1 MKTKKTFVM
10 YPSWRSYF
18 ELLDD
23 AEQCREHLYVIFD
36 TAEGKEPTITNSKVK
51 TAYGA
56 IKDIMQDHIAAYE
69 AKCEKNR
76 RSAEK
81 RWNNANGMHMHTNA
95 MRSHGDNDNAYDN
108 DSDNDN
114 KNEDDNDDEYDTDL
128 SRQEDTTVIDVF
140 QVMQAAKDQ
149 GIELPMNEA
158 SAFIDYYFIQNHG
171 LINGEPIRNWKN
183 LLKGWNDHILV
194 NPTDVYGDGCYV
206 YNNIYCVLPKAIQTA
221 IDSDQERF
229 EGMLT
234 RKTVQLIDEHMS
246 RR

>member
-23 AEQCREHLYVIFD
+23 AEQCRELLYAIFD

-56 IKDIMQDHIAAYE
+56 
-69 AKCEKNR
+69 
-76 RSAEK
+76 
-81 RWNNANGMHMHTNA
+81 
-95 MRSHGDNDNAYDN
+95 
-108 DSDNDN
+108 N

-183 LLKGWNDHILV
+183 LLKGWYDHILV